1 MMQYD
6 VKSTEIDA
14 SGSIVNGPVRIKG
27 VYVVGGA
34 AVGSIDFVDSTASAG
49 SIVLTLDTVATQAS
63 YILLPG
69 EGIKCNN
76 GVYANFNGGA
86 SATTVFYG

>member
-6 VKSTEIDA
+6 VKSNEIDA
-14 SGSIVNGPVRIKG
+14 SGLIASGPVRIKG

-34 AVGSIDFVDSTASAG
+34 TAGSIDFIDSTTSTG
-49 SIVLTLDTVATQAS
+49 SIVLTLDTVVGNAA
-63 YILLPG
+63 YVLLPG

-76 GVYANFNGGA
+76 GVYATFNGGA
-86 SATTVFYG
+86 GATTVFYG